1 MNRLLQLSLCALVTA
16 GVASCGV
23 LEPNVVPSST
33 ATITPLITSTGNV
46 ASADAGTNT
55 VGANKVGMGKV
66 GNRTIQ
72 SATLSGG
79 SANGS
84 IQRIF
89 QTDRCN
95 ELSRGGFI
103 WFTDVV
109 VLDDWLSP
117 LSPEMIKQ
125 VKSKVDFSKQGVLL
139 LDYGT
144 AGTGGAGAT
153 VMNERLEVKG
163 KEAIVKV
170 KRFKASSTDKKR
182 AQVVTHPCSLHVIP
196 RTGFSTLVIHSDQ
209 GDRLTSF
216 AN

>member
-1 MNRLLQLSLCALVTA
+1 MNRLLQLSFCALVTTA
-16 GVASCGV
+16 VSSCGV

-33 ATITPLITSTGNV
+33 ATITPLITSSGKV
-46 ASADAGTNT
+46 ATADAG
-55 VGANKVGMGKV
+55 VGKES
-66 GNRTIQ
+66 NRTVQ

-79 SANGS
+79 SANGA
-84 IQRIF
+84 ITRIF

-125 VKSKVDFSKQGVLL
+125 VKSNVDFSKQGVLL

-153 VMNERLEVKG
+153 VMNERLELKG

-182 AQVVTHPCSLHVIP
+182 AQVVTHSCSLHVMP
-196 RTGFSTLVIHSDQ
+196 RIGYSTLVIHSEQ

-216 AN
+216 VN